1 MNFILIYFS
10 GTGNSKLITKEIK
23 KRLEQKEHTV
33 ELLSIEDVD
42 KIKKTTFK
50 NKVVGFGFPVYKF
63 TYPDIFND
71 LFVLFN
77 ELGNDNPY
85 FLYCTYAR
93 FTADTFYDFSENIA
107 KDKYRLI
114 AKGNFK
120 SPSNG
125 ISARMPA
132 DEYEYETVMFFED
145 EIVEK
150 IDLFIDDV
158 LHNLTKERD
167 FRVIQSHDFISPL
180 RLKIVKDIER
190 TKYPKLQIDREK
202 CTVCGLC
209 ATQCPD
215 DNLTELADYIKIADQ
230 ENCLHCLRCMHH
242 CPQNAIIFGKLTK
255 GENRYTFKTRNSL
268 FKKASNGHK
277 EKYWA
282 DFYTIRSKWRR
293 NTIKY
298 WLKYRRNPEI
308 E

>member
-1 MNFILIYFS
+1 MNFILLYFS
-10 GTGNSKLITKEIK
+10 GTGNSELLTKEIK
-23 KRLEQKEHTV
+23 KRLEQNSHSV
-33 ELLSIEDVD
+33 ELLSIEDID
-42 KIKKTTFK
+42 KIKNTAFE
-50 NKVVGFGFPVYKF
+50 NKVIGFGFPVYKF

-71 LFVLFN
+71 LFALFN
-77 ELGNDNPY
+77 ELGSDNPY

-93 FTADTFYDFSENIA
+93 FTADVFYDFSRNLD
-107 KDKYRLI
+107 KNKYRLI
-114 AKGNFK
+114 AERNFK

-132 DEYEYETVMFFED
+132 NEYEYETVMFFED
-145 EIVEK
+145 EIVKK
-150 IDLFIDDV
+150 IDSFIHDM
-158 LHNLTKERD
+158 LHNLKKERD
-167 FRVIQSHDFISPL
+167 FRVIQNHDFISPL
-180 RLKIVKDIER
+180 RLIIVKDIER
-190 TKYPKLQIDREK
+190 TKYPKLQIDRDK

-215 DNLTELADYIKIADQ
+215 DNLTELADYIKIIDQ

-255 GENRYTFKTRNSL
+255 GENRYTFKTRNKL
-268 FKKASNGHK
+268 FKKASSGYK
-277 EKYWA
+277 EKYWS
-282 DFYTIRSKWRR
+282 DFYAIRSKWRR